1 MKFSQKTHNVL
12 NYMLPVASKY
22 SKKVNLGAITLT
34 NKNSSESLW
43 KYDKKLV
50 SENAKSFAF
59 ELSFSKIELNKYY
72 RSHKKHLNRILKS
85 NENIELL

>member
-1 MKFSQKTHNVL
+1 MKFHKKTHNVL
-12 NYMLPVASKY
+12 TQYMLPVASQY

-59 ELSFSKIELNKYY
+59 ELSFSKIGTLT
-72 RSHKKHLNRILKS
+72 
-85 NENIELL
+85 NITLT